1 MNEMIALFSHFCQVY
16 TESRGLTSQTEIW
29 PIKGLWDLLEL
40 HWTEWALLFWTHS
53 GLHFPG
59 ITSSFYTHS
68 AAVPGH
74 SMNGYFDNQ
83 LLLPWYKNIK
93 FKLKVNYNKQ
103 KHIVHWFKHY
113 TDCFLCYG
121 HLHSGI
127 LRHYFFFCKAALVL
141 CSSKVVSIMKRTIHL
156 KLTFVFDNEID
167 SGCPQERECLPRMV
181 RHEKWFIAFSWFS
194 PLQ

>member
-1 MNEMIALFSHFCQVY
+1 MIALFSHFCQVY

-127 LRHYFFFCKAALVL
+127 LRHYFFFVKLL
-141 CSSKVVSIMKRTIHL
+141 WNSKYYEKNYSFKTNFCVWQWNRLWLSTGTWMFAQNGPTWKMIHSLLMIFPSTI
-156 KLTFVFDNEID
+156 TVM
-167 SGCPQERECLPRMV
+167 S
-181 RHEKWFIAFSWFS
+181 
-194 PLQ
+194 

>member
-1 MNEMIALFSHFCQVY
+1 MKWLHALYSHFCQVY

-93 FKLKVNYNKQ
+93 FKLKVDYNKQ

-113 TDCFLCYG
+113 TGFLLCYG
-121 HLHSGI
+121 HLWHDHSGI
-127 LRHYFFFCKAALVL
+127 LRHYFFL
-141 CSSKVVSIMKRTIHL
+141 
-156 KLTFVFDNEID
+156 
-167 SGCPQERECLPRMV
+167 
-181 RHEKWFIAFSWFS
+181 
-194 PLQ
+194 